1 MMMDKGIVGWG
12 DIVPETR
19 ELLMMEKDVFDGSY
33 DRQWPMAGSKLSVEL
48 ISQSARAL
56 KFYLD
61 IIENKRATTLIVGL
75 APDRK
80 CTMQHRRSDRPLL
93 RADYATNAEMLRHR
107 NPDGSMIVGP
117 HVHLDVG
124 NEGIH
129 WAFPLAAQSVVVP
142 EQDGVPALFWAFQE
156 ACRITKLLRVEQSL
170 GV

>member
-75 APDRK
+75 
-80 CTMQHRRSDRPLL
+80 
-93 RADYATNAEMLRHR
+93 
-107 NPDGSMIVGP
+107 
-117 HVHLDVG
+117 LD
-124 NEGIH
+124 
-129 WAFPLAAQSVVVP
+129 
-142 EQDGVPALFWAFQE
+142 
-156 ACRITKLLRVEQSL
+156 T
-170 GV
+170 